1 MGLQAGVLCL
11 SPYICKVG
19 KREPCVEET
28 RPYGGYIPDVDNNWF
43 SREDCGGIYKN
54 AEQYT
59 MCYLKPVQWL
69 GFQYQ
74 GAGYLPLG
82 VQFAKKMYSNG
93 TSRQKRSEN
102 NYLQFVQFVQ
112 KIVCFCANNRIQ
124 VDFEFAAACFGGL
137 ICDRQRAFQRTGSKH
152 VTSINYFFTGYSG
165 KVQL

>member
-43 SREDCGGIYKN
+43 SREDCGPIYKN

-102 NYLQFVQFVQ
+102 NYLQ
-112 KIVCFCANNRIQ
+112 
-124 VDFEFAAACFGGL
+124 VDFDFAAACFGGL
-137 ICDRQRAFQRTGSKH
+137 ICDRQSAFQRTGSKH

>member
-59 MCYLKPVQWL
+59 MC
-69 GFQYQ
+69 
-74 GAGYLPLG
+74 YLPLG

-137 ICDRQRAFQRTGSKH
+137 ICDRQSAFQRTGSKH